1 MKILII
7 ADCYLPSTKSSAKL
21 VHDLAAEL
29 FIKGNSVT
37 VVVPDN
43 TLNLPRSI
51 TCHEGITVVRVRSGK
66 IKGAVKVIRAI
77 NEIRLSM
84 IIWNSCKDYFSS
96 NPCDFIIFYS
106 PSIFFGPLVERLK
119 KMWNCKAYLILRDIF
134 PQWAID
140 AGVLRKGL
148 AYRFF
153 KLVEK
158 HQYATADVIG
168 VQSPANLDY
177 FAAQGDAT
185 KYQIEVLY
193 NWSTLKERFI
203 PNSNYRQNLGLQNK
217 IVFFYGGNIGIAQD
231 MDCIVRLA
239 EKMRNHPQAY
249 FLLVGEG
256 SEVPRLYAEIAN
268 RALTNIAIHPAV
280 SQKEYS
286 AMLSEFD
293 VGMIALDGNLKTHN
307 FPGKMLG
314 YMYFSKPILAS
325 INPNNDLVNIL
336 DGADAGL
343 TCFAGDD
350 EKFYEHTLRLVEDRE
365 LRIRIGQNGRKL
377 LEDNFCVTK
386 TVSQILSHENILT

>member
-7 ADCYLPSTKSSAKL
+7 ADCYLPSTKSSVKL
-21 VHDLAAEL
+21 IHDLAIEFVKQGHVPIVAVPDAEL
-29 FIKGNSVT
+29 KDASRISVE
-37 VVVPDN
+37 
-43 TLNLPRSI
+43 
-51 TCHEGITVVRVRSGK
+51 EGVTILRIRTGR
-66 IKGAVKVIRAI
+66 IKGAGRFVRAI
-77 NEIRLSM
+77 NEIRLSPVM
-84 IIWNSCKDYFSS
+84 WKAGKSFFRENSCDL
-96 NPCDFIIFYS
+96 IIFYS

-134 PQWAID
+134 PQWAVD

-148 AYRFF
+148 AYRLF
-153 KLVEK
+153 KLMEK
-158 HQYATADVIG
+158 RQYAAADVIG

-177 FAAQGDAT
+177 FAAQGDAI

-203 PNSNYRQNLGLQNK
+203 PSSNYRQNLGLQNK

-239 EKMRNHPQAY
+239 EKLQSRSQVY
-249 FLLVGEG
+249 FLLVGQG
-256 SEVPRLYAEIAN
+256 SETSRLKALIAKKK
-268 RALTNIAIHPAV
+268 LTNISFHPAV
-280 SQKEYS
+280 QQQEYL

-293 VGMIALDGNLKTHN
+293 VGMITLDGNLKTHN

-325 INPNNDLVNIL
+325 VNVDNDLKYIL

-343 TCFAGDD
+343 TCLAGDD
-350 EKFYEHTLRLVEDRE
+350 EVLYKHAVRLIEDTVLRKK
-365 LRIRIGQNGRKL
+365 IGQNGRTL
-377 LEDNFCVTK
+377 LEK
-386 TVSQILSHENILT
+386 TFSVRKTASQIVCCCK